1 MDAAFSRFVEI
12 LLISGRT
19 VALQLSAR
27 FAIRVVHN
35 APLLAEWRGTDEGL
49 PASLRSLLDELLPL
63 PQARALSQQ
72 IVAAADAVD
81 EAGVQLGTT
90 MMRASHGGGADR
102 HVSLALHRCDDEGL
116 PLVLLLRDATQLENL
131 QHSLQASRHAHAA
144 AMAMLRASPRSV
156 RSFLAAA
163 STSVTELRAT
173 LRAPARDQPAVLDK
187 LARLKE
193 GATLL
198 AAGARANGVEM
209 IADAADQLGGLA
221 VALRERPQLAGND
234 LLSLAP
240 ALDAVASSV
249 GNCVRMEEQR
259 FVPAASAAAPADG
272 AGAGRTTQPVATE
285 WARAAFRRW
294 ASFLR
299 HRGTELG
306 KLARLQVHGAQLVP
320 EPLRREVDDLLQ
332 HLLRNAVEHGV
343 ETPEE
348 RLAAGKPASGEMQV
362 SFELRDGRELVMTVR
377 DDGRGF
383 DVQRI
388 GRAAVLSGLLA
399 EESLLEFEP
408 GDVVGLIFKPDF
420 STEHLEG
427 EAGRG
432 RGMSFLRRTVARLGG
447 DIAVATRPGSYTQ
460 FILRLPLQDKA
471 GNSTG

>member
-1 MDAAFSRFVEI
+1 
-12 LLISGRT
+12 
-19 VALQLSAR
+19 
-27 FAIRVVHN
+27 
-35 APLLAEWRGTDEGL
+35 
-49 PASLRSLLDELLPL
+49 
-63 PQARALSQQ
+63 
-72 IVAAADAVD
+72 
-81 EAGVQLGTT
+81 
-90 MMRASHGGGADR
+90 
-102 HVSLALHRCDDEGL
+102 
-116 PLVLLLRDATQLENL
+116 
-131 QHSLQASRHAHAA
+131 
-144 AMAMLRASPRSV
+144 
-156 RSFLAAA
+156 
-163 STSVTELRAT
+163 
-173 LRAPARDQPAVLDK
+173 
-187 LARLKE
+187 
-193 GATLL
+193 
-198 AAGARANGVEM
+198 
-209 IADAADQLGGLA
+209 
-221 VALRERPQLAGND
+221 
-234 LLSLAP
+234 
-240 ALDAVASSV
+240 
-249 GNCVRMEEQR
+249 
-259 FVPAASAAAPADG
+259 
-272 AGAGRTTQPVATE
+272 
-285 WARAAFRRW
+285 
-294 ASFLR
+294 
-299 HRGTELG
+299 
-306 KLARLQVHGAQLVP
+306 LQVHGAQLVP